1 MCTVC
6 DGKIAELGQIL
17 LNFTNVVPAGM
28 VVFVPSYGFLNVVTE
43 KWKASGVLD
52 KLGAKKKVRASCPP
66 PSSAL
71 D

>member
-1 MCTVC
+1 MC

-43 KWKASGVLD
+43 KWRASGVLE
-52 KLGAKKKVRASCPP
+52 KLGAKKKV
-66 PSSAL
+66 PSL
-71 D
+71 PWLPLF